1 MDERT
6 ESFETYE
13 PESYEWDYEEAA
25 DRPPRVLWGRIL
37 ALGVLVLVA
46 FWLGRQ
52 SAPSGDTSA
61 AALADARAE
70 LALAQQENEDLEAQV
85 TAGLAEPTAAP
96 EPEPTAEETAP
107 ATTGKEQT
115 YIVKS
120 GDTLAG
126 IALEFYGDSSLADVI
141 AEANDI
147 ADPAEIR
154 TGDKLIIPPEPA
166 T

>member
-61 AALADARAE
+61 EALAEARAE

-85 TAGLAEPTAAP
+85 TAGLAEPTAEP
-96 EPEPTAEETAP
+96 KPEPTAEETAP
-107 ATTGKEQT
+107 ATTGKERT

-147 ADPAEIR
+147 ADPAAIR